1 MSSQLQAHAKAP
13 LVGAFRVSA
22 RRAPLLNIAAWLLAL
37 LTLIPILVLFSSL
50 FEPADDVWRH
60 MLEFVLPDLLWNTL
74 WLVLGVAA
82 GTLILGVGLGWLT
95 SVYDF
100 PAVKFFSW
108 ALLLPL
114 AVPAYVTA
122 FVMIGMLDFTGPL
135 QTALRSAF
143 GPLPWF
149 PRIRSRGGVIVV
161 MTLAFYPYVYLLAR
175 NAFMTQGKRALE
187 AAQLFGLGTWASFFR
202 VALPMARPWII
213 AGVTLVLMETLAD
226 FGAVSIFNY
235 DTFTTAIYKAW
246 FGLFSLSAAS
256 QLASLLV
263 IMVFALLIVEQQSRL
278 RVRYVQ
284 SGRNDQRAA
293 RIRLRGW
300 KAAAAFALAA
310 LILAAAFVAPLIQL
324 VVWAATEIEREFDV
338 SYWYYLLHSML
349 LSILAALLI
358 VVAALLLAY
367 AHRRSNGF
375 ITRAAIR
382 VATLGYAVPGTVLAV
397 GIFIP
402 LAWLDGKLI
411 AGAKLLSFTAGGA
424 ILQGTLAAML
434 LAYLVRFLAVGFG
447 SVDSAMQRISRN
459 IEDAAQV
466 LGRSSTTIV
475 MRLHLPML
483 RTGLLTAATLVFVDV
498 MKEMPITLMTR
509 PFGWDT
515 LAVRIFELTSEG
527 EWERAALPAVALVI
541 AGLVPIILLT
551 RNADLPDVAAERR
564 ATQHRLPAADSL

>member
-1 MSSQLQAHAKAP
+1 MSSLTF
-13 LVGAFRVSA
+13 LVA
-22 RRAPLLNIAAWLLAL
+22 LLAL

-50 FEPADDVWRH
+50 LQPADGVWRH
-60 MLEFVLPDLLWNTL
+60 MLEFVLADLLWNTL
-74 WLVLGVAA
+74 WLVIGVTV
-82 GTLILGVGLGWLT
+82 GTLLLGVGLGWLT
-95 SVYDF
+95 SVCDF
-100 PAVKFFSW
+100 PGVRFFSW

-135 QTALRSAF
+135 QTQLRGAL

-149 PRIRSRGGVIVV
+149 PRIRSRGGVILV

-175 NAFMTQGKRALE
+175 NAFLTQGKRALE
-187 AAQLFGLGTWASFFR
+187 AAQLFGLGNWTSFFR
-202 VALPMARPWII
+202 VALPMARPWIV
-213 AGVTLVLMETLAD
+213 AGLTLVLMETLAD

-246 FGLFSLSAAS
+246 FGLFSLPAAS
-256 QLASLLV
+256 QLASILV
-263 IMVFALLIVEQQSRL
+263 IMVFVLLLVEQQSRL
-278 RVRYVQ
+278 RVRYSQ
-284 SGRNDQRAA
+284 SGRSDQSIT

-300 KAAAAFALAA
+300 QAAAAFIFAA
-310 LILAAAFVAPLIQL
+310 SVLLIAFLAPLAQL
-324 VVWAATEIEREFDV
+324 VLWAAHEIEREFDA
-338 SYWYYLLHSML
+338 SYWRYLLHSITL
-349 LSILAALLI
+349 ALLAALL
-358 VVAALLLAY
+358 VVAAALLLAY
-367 AHRRSNGF
+367 AHRRSSGLV
-375 ITRAAIR
+375 TRAAIR

-411 AGAKLLSFTAGGA
+411 ALSKALYFQNSGA

-447 SVDSAMQRISRN
+447 SVDSAMQRITRN
-459 IEDAAQV
+459 IDDAAQA
-466 LGRSSTTIV
+466 LGHGTAAMIAKV
-475 MRLHLPML
+475 HLPML
-483 RTGLLTAATLVFVDV
+483 RGGLFTGATLVFVDV

-551 RNADLPDVAAERR
+551 RQVRLPAVAAERR
-564 ATQHRLPAADSL
+564 AAPHRMAVPDAA